1 MRPFDL
7 EKALAG
13 EPVVTRD
20 GRTVTEIH
28 HFKTMRSDC
37 EFSLFAVVDGDV
49 KSYLPDGR
57 WSSSGGNSPRDLFM
71 APVKR
76 QAWTN
81 VFETPS
87 GAIFTS
93 GGCYDSNEKAEKA
106 IMGAEH
112 YVKTMLI
119 HEWEE

>member
-13 EPVVTRD
+13 EPVITRE
-20 GRTVTEIH
+20 GLEVTELYLA
-28 HFKTMRSDC
+28 KTATNNTRR
-37 EFSLFAVVDGDV
+37 LIAVTEGALRHYSEDGKWQFD
-49 KSYLPDGR
+49 KGDNP
-57 WSSSGGNSPRDLFM
+57 NDLFM

-81 VFETPS
+81 VFQTPS